1 MSRINPFFFKRDSD
15 GSVRVRMR
23 FTREEADII
32 EEAAGDTPLLP
43 YLYEVINERAEQDA
57 QEARLDRARVV
68 PAPKEASA

>member
-1 MSRINPFFFKRDSD
+1 MARINPFFFKRDSD

-57 QEARLDRARVV
+57 REARLDRARAV